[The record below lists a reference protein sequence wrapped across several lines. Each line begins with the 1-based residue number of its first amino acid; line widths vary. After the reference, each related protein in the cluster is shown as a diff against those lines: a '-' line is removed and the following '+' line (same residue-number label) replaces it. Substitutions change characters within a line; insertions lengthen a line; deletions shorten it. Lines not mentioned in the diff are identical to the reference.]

1 MSAYSWQALDAKG
14 KRLRGVIEGN
24 SERHARTL
32 LRQQGLKPIQ
42 LRVAGESSKGEGFSL
57 QKWFPAKVG
66 FRDLCIVTRQL
77 AVLLQAGLPLVE
89 ALQATARQCR
99 KDVMKNVLL
108 KVRTRVTEGVS
119 FAKALGEHP
128 KVFNNLYRAL
138 VDAGERSGHLGPV
151 LERLAEY
158 TESRQQT
165 QQQLKSAMTYPIM
178 LVIVAVLVIG
188 AMMTVVVPKLITIF
202 ENTSAELPGL
212 TVALIATSNFLQEY
226 WFYLL
231 AVVPI
236 CMALWRQLLKD
247 EQRRWRF
254 HQLLLKTPFVGELIR
269 GLETARFAS
278 TLSILTQSG
287 VPLLDALRIS
297 RQVFSNLPLR
307 DTAEVV
313 AEEVSEGGSLYRSM
327 EQSGEFPP
335 MMVQMVASGEASGN
349 LESMLERAA
358 GNQERELSLTMDSLM
373 SVFQPLMVLIMAGLV
388 LTIVMAVLLPM
399 FELNDLVQ

>member
-32 LRQQGLKPIQ
+32 LRQQGLKPIR